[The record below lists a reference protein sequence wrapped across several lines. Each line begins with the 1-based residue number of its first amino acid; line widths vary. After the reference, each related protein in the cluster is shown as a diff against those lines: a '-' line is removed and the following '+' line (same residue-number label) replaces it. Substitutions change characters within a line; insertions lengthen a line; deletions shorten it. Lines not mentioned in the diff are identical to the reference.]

1 MGGMIGSRNLT
12 RTAGPSRRAN
22 GQKPSGHEVEK
33 ILPKVVSHVTFS
45 APKTIAPDRRYRS
58 PPTVTATLKGSPSPE
73 PPLSLFLDIT
83 STFTDT
89 GVSSGNGDPPPTP
102 DRLGSSPPL
111 SARTLSR
118 QRSPRYP
125 RSHGNIRATMDASQR
140 TEVRGGRRESRS
152 SLSVRVTNGGL
163 PLQRRR

>member
-1 MGGMIGSRNLT
+1 MIGSRNLT

-45 APKTIAPDRRYRS
+45 APKTIASDRRYRS
-58 PPTVTATLKGSPSPE
+58 PPTVTATLKDSPQSRAS
-73 PPLSLFLDIT
+73 LSLFLAIG

-89 GVSSGNGDPPPTP
+89 AASSGNGDPPLTP
-102 DRLGSSPPL
+102 ERSGSSPPL
-111 SARTLSR
+111 SARALSR

-125 RSHGNIRATMDASQR
+125 RSHGNIRETLNASQS
-140 TEVRGGRRESRS
+140 TEVRRGRKESRS
-152 SLSVRVTNGGL
+152 SLSIRVANGGL
-163 PLQRRR
+163 PPQ